1 MRPERSTSI
10 AYQHLM
16 MIDEMEGMKILT
28 LDVTVGVYLLAV
40 GVNIDLRTGPGA
52 VEEDLDSHVG

>member
-1 MRPERSTSI
+1 M
-10 AYQHLM
+10 M
-16 MIDEMEGMKILT
+16 MIDKMEGIEILT

-52 VEEDLDSHVG
+52 VEVDVDNHVCVCGVKVSNWGVR